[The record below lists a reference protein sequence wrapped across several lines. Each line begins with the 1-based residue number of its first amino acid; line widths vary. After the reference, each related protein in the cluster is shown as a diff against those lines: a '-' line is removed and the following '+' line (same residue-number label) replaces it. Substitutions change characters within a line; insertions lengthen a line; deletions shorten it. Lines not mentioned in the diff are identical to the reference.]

1 MALEGLCGV
10 PRRHLRSEDRLAF
23 GEDQDFKSNGDEF
36 MAAFPNA
43 NDPMAIIRP
52 PFVSNSEFSDIYKSL
67 VFEIWGR
74 QHKTYSSLEY

>member
-23 GEDQDFKSNGDEF
+23 GEDQDFMSNGDEF

-52 PFVSNSEFSDIYKSL
+52 PFVSNSDINKSF

-74 QHKTYSSLEY
+74 QHKTHSSLEY